1 MSEINNDRKNSKS
14 LKNSVYFNTS
24 KEKTNAFFKQTKVE
38 SCSHVLIKNGTALAV
53 PFKITNSKGKSLN
66 NYKNVPIKS
75 SETKSIY
82 RNDYD
87 VHPYMHAGMTNK
99 PLGKYDPNSYRN
111 RLATGGIIMPH
122 KNKSIVE
129 IGDRG

>member
-1 MSEINNDRKNSKS
+1 MSENQSQRDNSNT
-14 LKNSVYFNTS
+14 LKNSVYFNTA
-24 KEKTNAFFKQTKVE
+24 KEKTNQFFKETKVG
-38 SCSHVLIKNGTALAV
+38 SCSHVLVKNGVVLAV
-53 PFKITNSKGKSLN
+53 PYTIKNQKGKSLN
-66 NYKNVPIKS
+66 NYKNVPQKS
-75 SETKSIY
+75 AETRSIY
-82 RNDYD
+82 KSDYD
-87 VHPYMHAGMTNK
+87 LNTYMHAGMSNK